1 MYLLRLGMTTFP
13 IEDFPFSLSSIR
25 KVYHKRGFE
34 NGRSDVEF
42 CLEQEMNF
50 HSKIY
55 EITGNALIMRIGNV
69 INDLF
74 RQGIAKTLEKE
85 GAQSCCIE
93 NHYRI
98 YNSIRMRDKAALRV
112 AVQDSLEEWR
122 LRKD

>member
-1 MYLLRLGMTTFP
+1 MTTSP
-13 IEDFPFSLSSIR
+13 IEDFPFSLSSIT

>member
-1 MYLLRLGMTTFP
+1 MTTFP

-93 NHYRI
+93 NHYRNI
-98 YNSIRMRDKAALRV
+98 
-112 AVQDSLEEWR
+112 
-122 LRKD
+122 